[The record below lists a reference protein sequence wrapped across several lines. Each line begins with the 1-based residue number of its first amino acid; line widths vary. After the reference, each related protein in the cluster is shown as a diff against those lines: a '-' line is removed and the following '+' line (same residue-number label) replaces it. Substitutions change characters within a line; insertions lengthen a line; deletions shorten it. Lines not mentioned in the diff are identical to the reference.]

1 MNPHSLD
8 YVRLMLFYFVTIG
21 FRSSNNRPIYARRLP
36 GSCSAIP
43 LKWARTLVIGKAPF
57 VLCSQIDLG
66 PTQWATNWGKVD
78 ISDQDDN
85 IARSSAQSLIDP
97 LLTPTKMQ
105 YIHTHT
111 HTNYA
116 ILNCKTNCCEANNKK
131 LTKIII
137 IYTRFCQPTCIT
149 ISILAEGLLCIYHYC
164 SLPWAHIGNYKT
176 TPIRRIKQE
185 KEQPR
190 NLS

>member
-105 YIHTHT
+105 YIYTHT
-111 HTNYA
+111 RANYA
-116 ILNCKTNCCEANNKK
+116 ILNCKTNCCEANNNNNLYKV
-131 LTKIII
+131 LPANMHHNLNFG
-137 IYTRFCQPTCIT
+137 RGAAMHL
-149 ISILAEGLLCIYHYC
+149 SLLFFALSSHWQ
-164 SLPWAHIGNYKT
+164 LQNNPYK
-176 TPIRRIKQE
+176 E
-185 KEQPR
+185 
-190 NLS
+190 N